1 MTGFKWRNIA
11 IALVGPA
18 ARQGLG
24 IEVLLVG

>member
-11 IALVGPA
+11 IALVGPG

-24 IEVLLVG
+24 VEELHVG